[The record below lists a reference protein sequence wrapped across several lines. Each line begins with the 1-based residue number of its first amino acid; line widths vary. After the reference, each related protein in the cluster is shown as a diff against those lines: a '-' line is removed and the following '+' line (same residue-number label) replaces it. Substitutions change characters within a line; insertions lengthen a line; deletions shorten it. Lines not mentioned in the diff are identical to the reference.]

1 MGFFKSL
8 FSSPQISEEQQ
19 QEQVSVEKKRIAF
32 ETLRDGGVRA
42 ITLKEYKLAEDY
54 FVKAIELNSD
64 DEEIKALLAEAYL
77 GENKMEDAL
86 KILKP
91 MSEKHPDN
99 PRIWISMAQA
109 ALQLENWEEVL
120 KFCAE
125 YERLDSVKAS
135 VYYYEGMAFYGL
147 KDYDSAVMRFGKAID
162 LSDNFVMA
170 YYMRSKAYFLQNKI
184 EEAEKDVNYLIEN
197 DLGED
202 FVCIQK
208 GKLREVHEDYKGA
221 LSAYGKAL
229 DANPFCVEAYVGKVK
244 MYRFVYDDAQALK
257 ICEDAVENMQDST
270 ELLRLLAELKE
281 NTGDEEGAK
290 ECLEKADSI
299 SSPERKENESEY
311 TQIQNRIED
320 DMKKSN
326 PFGL

>member
-1 MGFFKSL
+1 
-8 FSSPQISEEQQ
+8 
-19 QEQVSVEKKRIAF
+19 
-32 ETLRDGGVRA
+32 
-42 ITLKEYKLAEDY
+42 
-54 FVKAIELNSD
+54 
-64 DEEIKALLAEAYL
+64 
-77 GENKMEDAL
+77 
-86 KILKP
+86 

-125 YERLDSVKAS
+125 YERLDSVNAS

-244 MYRFVYDDAQALK
+244 MYRLVYDDAQALK

>member
-99 PRIWISMAQA
+99 PRIWISLAQA

-125 YERLDSVKAS
+125 YERLDSVNAS

-202 FVCIQK
+202 
-208 GKLREVHEDYKGA
+208 R
-221 LSAYGKAL
+221 S
-229 DANPFCVEAYVGKVK
+229 
-244 MYRFVYDDAQALK
+244 
-257 ICEDAVENMQDST
+257 
-270 ELLRLLAELKE
+270 
-281 NTGDEEGAK
+281 EE
-290 ECLEKADSI
+290 
-299 SSPERKENESEY
+299 R
-311 TQIQNRIED
+311 R
-320 DMKKSN
+320 
-326 PFGL
+326 

>member
-1 MGFFKSL
+1 
-8 FSSPQISEEQQ
+8 
-19 QEQVSVEKKRIAF
+19 
-32 ETLRDGGVRA
+32 
-42 ITLKEYKLAEDY
+42 
-54 FVKAIELNSD
+54 
-64 DEEIKALLAEAYL
+64 
-77 GENKMEDAL
+77 
-86 KILKP
+86 
-91 MSEKHPDN
+91 
-99 PRIWISMAQA
+99 MAQA

-221 LSAYGKAL
+221 LSAYGKSFGSKSVL
-229 DANPFCVEAYVGKVK
+229 SGSICGKSKNV
-244 MYRFVYDDAQALK
+244 QAC
-257 ICEDAVENMQDST
+257 I
-270 ELLRLLAELKE
+270 
-281 NTGDEEGAK
+281 
-290 ECLEKADSI
+290 
-299 SSPERKENESEY
+299 
-311 TQIQNRIED
+311 
-320 DMKKSN
+320 
-326 PFGL
+326 

>member
-184 EEAEKDVNYLIEN
+184 EEAEKDVHPNARAVLQADGE
-197 DLGED
+197 LGML
-202 FVCIQK
+202 V
-208 GKLREVHEDYKGA
+208 
-221 LSAYGKAL
+221 AY
-229 DANPFCVEAYVGKVK
+229 
-244 MYRFVYDDAQALK
+244 
-257 ICEDAVENMQDST
+257 
-270 ELLRLLAELKE
+270 ELLLAPNGLPHRIAR
-281 NTGDEEGAK
+281 GG
-290 ECLEKADSI
+290 I
-299 SSPERKENESEY
+299 GSEQ
-311 TQIQNRIED
+311 THVIRQMD
-320 DMKKSN
+320 
-326 PFGL
+326 GLPIDR

>member
-77 GENKMEDAL
+77 GENKMEEAL
-86 KILKP
+86 NILKP
-91 MSEKHPDN
+91 MAEKHPEN

-109 ALQLENWEEVL
+109 ALQLDKWEDVL
-120 KFCAE
+120 TFCEE
-125 YERLDSVKAS
+125 YERLDSENAS

-170 YYMRSKAYFLQNKI
+170 YYMRSKAYFLQNKPD
-184 EEAEKDVNYLIEN
+184 EAEKDVDYLIEN
-197 DLGED
+197 SLGED

-208 GKLREVHEDYKGA
+208 GKLCEARENYKEA
-221 LSAYGKAL
+221 LNAYGKAL
-229 DANPFCVEAYVGKVK
+229 DANPFCVEAYVGKVR
-244 MYRFVYDDAQALK
+244 MYRIVYDDAQALK
-257 ICEDAVENMQDST
+257 ICEDAIENMQDSP
-270 ELLRLLAELKE
+270 ELLRLLAELKQ
-281 NTGDEEGAK
+281 NTGDEAGAQK
-290 ECLEKADSI
+290 CIEKADSI